1 VSLFRRNPKRAT
13 GHSGQLTSV
22 PANVQDARARVL
34 SVLEQSRQNVKY
46 IVKAEREGE
55 KITPEI
61 VNLRL
66 K

>member
-1 VSLFRRNPKRAT
+1 MAIFSHRGARAT
-13 GHSGQLTSV
+13 DRQAGNQGQT
-22 PANVQDARARVL
+22 AAQRDTRARVAT
-34 SVLEQSRQNVKY
+34 VLEKSRQNVKY